1 MKRVG
6 AITYTQIRQIGV
18 GQGMN
23 SEVYLV
29 HDPQLGGEV
38 VAKEIKKSQFLNAA
52 AYFTETNA
60 MFAAS
65 HDNVVEV
72 QTACETPDLIS
83 LIMPF
88 YPNGSL
94 MDRIR
99 DRPLQLSEVQRVAQ
113 GVLAGLAHIH
123 QVGYIHFD
131 LKPSN
136 VLFSKRNQP
145 LVADFGQSRIIS
157 PTGVV
162 KVPGMYEPARP
173 PEVISTG
180 VATILAD
187 IYHAGL
193 LLYRALNGDPFYWAQ
208 IPASSDALERM
219 IKKGKFPDRSRFM
232 PHVPSRL
239 RTLVRKALKVNPADR
254 FQSATAM
261 ADALGRVDIAL
272 NWVTEPLLLRGFRWT
287 ADRVGQC
294 SLIVE
299 LQNQGA
305 SWGVR
310 TFTQTGSEP
319 RRAKCKS
326 ENWKAGLSESDA
338 YAHLEEVFERLLQ

>member
-6 AITYTQIRQIGV
+6 AITYTQIRRIGV
-18 GQGMN
+18 GQGLN

-29 HDPQLGGEV
+29 HDPQLGERV
-38 VAKEIKKSQFLNAA
+38 VAKEIPKSGFVNAA
-52 AYFTETNA
+52 AYFTEANA

-65 HDNVVEV
+65 HDNVVKV
-72 QTACETPDLIS
+72 QTACETPDIIA

-94 MDRIR
+94 TDQIG
-99 DRPLQLSEVQRVAQ
+99 DRPLRLSEVQRVAQ

-123 QVGYIHFD
+123 QIGYIHFD

-145 LVADFGQSRIIS
+145 LVADFGQARIIS

-162 KVPGMYEPARP
+162 TVPGLYEPTRP
-173 PEVISTG
+173 PEVINTG

-187 IYHAGL
+187 IYHVGV
-193 LLYRALNGDPFYWAQ
+193 LLYRALNGDPFYNAQ
-208 IPASSDALERM
+208 IPAESSALERK
-219 IKKGKFPDRSRFM
+219 IERGKFPDRDRFM

-239 RTLVRKALKVNPADR
+239 RTLMRKALRVNPAER

-261 ADALGRVDIAL
+261 ADALSRVDVGL
-272 NWVTEPLLLRGFRWT
+272 DWLTEPLLLGGFRWR
-287 ADRVGQC
+287 ADRVGHC

-299 LQNQGA
+299 LQNQGL
-305 SWGVR
+305 SWDVR
-310 TFTQTGSEP
+310 AFTQSGNEP
-319 RRAKCKS
+319 RRAKCKK
-326 ENWKAGLSESDA
+326 ECWKDHLSGRDA
-338 YAHLEEVFERLLQ
+338 FAHLEEVFERLLE

>member
-1 MKRVG
+1 MKRIG

-18 GQGMN
+18 GQGLN

-38 VAKEIKKSQFLNAA
+38 VAKEINKSQFVNRA
-52 AYFTETNA
+52 AYFSEANA

-72 QTACETPDLIS
+72 QTACETPDIIA

-94 MDRIR
+94 MDRIG
-99 DRPLQLSEVQRVAQ
+99 DRPLQLSEVQRIAQ
-113 GVLAGLAHIH
+113 SVLAGLAHIH
-123 QVGYIHFD
+123 QIGFIHFD

-162 KVPGMYEPARP
+162 TVPPMYETARP
-173 PEVISTG
+173 PEVIRTS
-180 VATILAD
+180 VATTHAD
-187 IYHAGL
+187 IYQVGL
-193 LLYRALNGDPFYWAQ
+193 LLYRALNGDPFYEAQ
-208 IPASSDALERM
+208 IPANSNALERM
-219 IKKGKFPDRSRFM
+219 IEKGRFPDRHRFM

-239 RTLVRKALKVNPADR
+239 RTLVRKALKVDPADR
-254 FQSATAM
+254 FQTATAM
-261 ADALGRVDIAL
+261 ADALSRVDVGL
-272 NWVTEPLLLRGFRWT
+272 DWVAEPLPLGGFRWR

-299 LQNQGA
+299 LQNHGS
-305 SWGVR
+305 SWGVQ
-310 TFTQTGSEP
+310 TFTQTDHEP
-319 RRAKCKS
+319 RRAKCKTD
-326 ENWKAGLSESDA
+326 NWKGGLSEGDA
-338 YAHLEEVFERLLQ
+338 YAHLEEVFEKLLR